1 MSQTNVIITSGSKNQ
16 IIHVPVVT
24 STTRSSTPIEIV
36 TSTSGSLTINR
47 SSLNNSSNN
56 TNITFNHNSGDNNN
70 PTIYLPSNKSNK
82 SSFSSTLS
90 RNSDTN
96 NKQYLSIGLNNR
108 EIFSNSDGMSCF
120 SFNLF
125 LAIDYHF
132 LPFDQKFR

>member
-47 SSLNNSSNN
+47 SSVNSSNN
-56 TNITFNHNSGDNNN
+56 TNITINHNSGDNNN

-108 EIFSNSDGMSCF
+108 EIFSNSDDNSEIKTVYYNINDNN
-120 SFNLF
+120 S
-125 LAIDYHF
+125 
-132 LPFDQKFR
+132 R